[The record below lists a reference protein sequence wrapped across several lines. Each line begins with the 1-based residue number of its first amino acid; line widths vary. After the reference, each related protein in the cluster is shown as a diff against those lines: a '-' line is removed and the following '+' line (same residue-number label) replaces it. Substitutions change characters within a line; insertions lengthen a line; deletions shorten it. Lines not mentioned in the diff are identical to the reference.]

1 MRKPT
6 ARLTIGIAL
15 IFSLGVC
22 VPAFAGSAMLTW
34 NANTDAVAGY
44 NVYFGTASR
53 TYGTPIDVGNQTT
66 YTINSLNP
74 GTYFFAV
81 KAYNSGRTES
91 GFSNEVAKLIT
102 AGTPSSH
109 CDINADTATN
119 ALDLQAVINA
129 ILAGTNLVNGDIN
142 TDAKVDVLDLQI
154 LNNVILGARSCP

>member
-1 MRKPT
+1 MRK
-6 ARLTIGIAL
+6 LTGRHLMGIAL
-15 IFSLGVC
+15 LCSLGLC
-22 VPAFAGSAMLTW
+22 VEAFAGSAVLTW
-34 NANTDAVAGY
+34 NANTDTVGGY
-44 NVYFGTASR
+44 NVYYGTATR

-66 YTINSLNP
+66 YTITGLNP
-74 GTYFFAV
+74 GTDYFAV
-81 KAYNSGRTES
+81 KAYNSSRTES

-102 AGTPSSH
+102 AGIPSSH

-154 LNNVILGARSCP
+154 LNNVILGVRSCP